1 MNKTLHIIRKD
12 LRFNRWALLLWLTA
26 VITHFAFRCMQ
37 IKEPAWGG
45 AALART
51 SRIDHLVL
59 FALPIVIIPFLMQ
72 PDALLRRYAFWRSL
86 PVNGARL
93 LLAKGIAV
101 VCGFI
106 LLPMAFE
113 ITYLYLAGLEPVF
126 WNSLRIWIF
135 LHVPLV
141 MAAYLICAI
150 TPGWKSYFC
159 FMLPVM
165 AALAMLTMRGIALYP
180 TMITNEL
187 EASVAANQLI
197 KPPGKSQF
205 QVTKNS
211 GKINLVYS
219 KTPIPNIPG
228 KFTINTLISPSFEF
242 SMENLPLDT
251 VITKI
256 ESTIKT
262 DLDGDDQ
269 SDSTLENEPYLI
281 DLKQQVRNL
290 HRDGSLPLSESYV
303 KKSITGEKLDSHSFY
318 GKASMFGGL
327 PYDVNQTSRRDVA
340 LEGEIT
346 VHLSKKIVIHEMP
359 LRPNTYWKHGLH
371 QFAVESV
378 GMEPGRMA
386 FDVKTSLQSI
396 TSDFDILRGKSPYL
410 PYQQIFVFVE
420 HNRRQLG
427 VCVSRLKRS
436 DWIYDYFGMAD
447 ISRHRK
453 TYPTL
458 CNDSFIQDGSDQGK
472 LAMLRF
478 EEEDKGLENWTVK
491 IVAYEPMGTVKIP
504 VSLSIK
510 KPRVDPMYEQKPDEF
525 QPILPP
531 VEQRLAQL
539 KWDDPAETLLDLENI
554 LKNVN
559 SQTMATAERLVY
571 PILIRLFK
579 ENPQL
584 VIERLYQHAESVE
597 NSYDSYQGYY
607 EEIGAEYKKP
617 LSPFWDRVARFINTT
632 ATEEHKELILAN
644 LHPLINF
651 LALLDRMD
659 WHKEA
664 IPRLVP
670 MYLEEPMPEH
680 WSYIFNRYPDSSSD
694 KNRAFIR
701 QMQLRAKSSSRIIH
715 EIGRMKS
722 DSDKKAAASAW
733 WEMTV
738 SKATSPHQMHVP
750 FLLALKYGVEVAP
763 RDFHRLMMVMS
774 NDATALDPTTQYAPM
789 IGMLQGLAHYSDCPT
804 DFIKGRE
811 WLLLHGKDL
820 KWNETSKRYEIPP
833 FSQNRSSDP
842 VPSKWGSLIDLLGVG
857 KVEAQASNDAIK
869 LSTMSYTADYQKW
882 YLHRN
887 APRIIQ
893 EVTGNFSAEVTV
905 QPIYNASPT
914 WNSDNNQ
921 IQQSAA
927 IIVEAGREN
936 HLRIETLLTGEDLK
950 KRIRETI
957 VKSKDES
964 NHDKGNSAYDPNKA
978 VIMRITRHGGEFT
991 TSWKHEGME
1000 WQVGKTHLCS
1010 HWPEKVKVG
1019 VFVSN
1024 SCVRPFSALFSGYE
1038 IKSGEEAMTKS
1049 VILPEPLAKN
1059 SLTHG
1064 TVIPQWGKLYN
1075 AWNTAAV
1082 YQQKNELRMTLLPKL
1097 NDYKFSNHLKAPVT
1111 INRVKGDFIQEV
1123 TVAPIHKVN
1132 WFGEY
1137 LYFRNGNAHMFRFG
1151 PGCSKTPTMDIHAS
1165 GFDDF
1170 FYIPPHNFQVDFQ
1183 QSMRLRL
1190 RRVGSLFY
1198 AAVKQGE
1205 KDWQEMAPF
1214 YLNCAEELEVGVV
1227 ALNTSDK
1234 TLEAV
1239 FTDYTL
1245 TKP

>member
-37 IKEPAWGG
+37 IKDPSWGG
-45 AALART
+45 SALARS

-59 FALPIVIIPFLMQ
+59 FALPLLIIPFLMQ
-72 PDALLRRYAFWRSL
+72 PDALFRRYAFWRSL
-86 PVNGARL
+86 PMNGARL

-106 LLPMAFE
+106 VLPMAFE
-113 ITYLYLAGLEPVF
+113 VTYLYLAGLESVL
-126 WNSLRIWIF
+126 WNSLSIWIF

-141 MAAYLICAI
+141 VVAFLICVL

-159 FMLPVM
+159 IMLPVM
-165 AALAMLTMRGIALYP
+165 AALAFSTMRTITLYP
-180 TMITNEL
+180 KRIENKSEPSLATNL
-187 EASVAANQLI
+187 VIA
-197 KPPGKSQF
+197 PPENSQF

-211 GKINLVYS
+211 EKINLVYS

-228 KFTINTLISPSFEF
+228 KFTISTLISPSFEF

-251 VITKI
+251 VITKLD
-256 ESTIKT
+256 STIKT
-262 DLDGDDQ
+262 DLNGDDKA
-269 SDSTLENEPYLI
+269 DSALENEPYLI
-281 DLKQQVRNL
+281 ELKQQVRNL
-290 HRDGSLPLSESYV
+290 HRDSSLPLSESYV

-318 GKASMFGGL
+318 GKAAMFGGL
-327 PYDVNQTSRRDVA
+327 PYDLNESSRKDVT

-371 QFAVESV
+371 QLAVETV

-458 CNDSFIQDGSDQGK
+458 SDDSFTQDESEQGK

-478 EEEDKGLENWTVK
+478 EEEDKGLENWAVK
-491 IVAYEPMGTVKIP
+491 IVAYEPMGIVKIP
-504 VSLSIK
+504 VSLKIT
-510 KPRVDPMYEQKPDEF
+510 KPRVDPMYEQKPDEL

-539 KWDDPAETLLDLENI
+539 KWDDPAETLLELESI
-554 LKNVN
+554 FKNTN
-559 SQTMATAERLVY
+559 SQAMAKAERLVY
-571 PILIRLFK
+571 PILIRLFEEK
-579 ENPQL
+579 PQL

-597 NSYDSYQGYY
+597 KSYDPYQGYHEENWVGY
-607 EEIGAEYKKP
+607 EKP
-617 LSPFWDRVARFINTT
+617 LSPFWDRVVRFIAT
-632 ATEEHKELILAN
+632 AATQEHKELILEN

-651 LALLDRMD
+651 LELLDRMD
-659 WHKEA
+659 WYKEA
-664 IPRLVP
+664 MPRLIQMHMEQPVP
-670 MYLEEPMPEH
+670 LH
-680 WSYIFNRYPDSSSD
+680 WSYIFSRYPASDSD

-701 QMQLRAKSSSRIIH
+701 QMQLRAKSLSRIVH
-715 EIGRMKS
+715 VLDQMTPEADRKS
-722 DSDKKAAASAW
+722 AAAEL
-733 WEMTV
+733 WEVTV
-738 SKATSPHQMHVP
+738 QKADSPRQMQVA

-763 RDFHRLMMVMS
+763 RDFYRLMMVT
-774 NDATALDPTTQYAPM
+774 DDVTYLDPSSQYAPL
-789 IGMLQGLAHYSDCPT
+789 IGMFQALANYSDCPP

-811 WLLLHGKDL
+811 WLLMNGKDL
-820 KWNETSKRYEIPP
+820 KWNETSRRFEIPP
-833 FSQNRSSDP
+833 FSQNLSSDP
-842 VPSKWGSLIDLLGVG
+842 VPSNWGTRIDPLGVG
-857 KVEAQASNDAIK
+857 KVESLGGGEVIK
-869 LSTMSYTADYQKW
+869 LSTMGYTTDYPVGF
-882 YLHRN
+882 LDRN
-887 APRIIQ
+887 APRLMQ
-893 EVTGNFSAEVTV
+893 EVSGNFTAEVTI

-914 WNSDNNQ
+914 WDRDNSK

-927 IIVEAGREN
+927 ILVEAGNTN
-936 HLRIETLLTGEDLK
+936 HFRMETLLQGADLK
-950 KRIRETI
+950 KHIRECM
-957 VKSKDES
+957 VKTLAEW
-964 NHDKGNSAYDPNKA
+964 NYYREAAAFDPNKP
-978 VIMRITRHGGEFT
+978 VMLRISRHGDEFT
-991 TSWKHEGME
+991 AAWKQAGID
-1000 WQVGKTHLCS
+1000 WQVSPTHLCS
-1010 HWPEKVKVG
+1010 HWPKSVKVG
-1019 VFVSN
+1019 LFVSN
-1024 SCVRPFSALFSGYE
+1024 RCVKSFSAVFSGYE
-1038 IKSGEEAMTKS
+1038 IKTGEEAMTKA

-1059 SLTHG
+1059 SLPHG
-1064 TVIPQWGKLYN
+1064 AMIPQWGTLHN
-1075 AWNTAAV
+1075 VWHSAAV
-1082 YQQKNELRMTLLPKL
+1082 YQQKNELRMMLLPRM
-1097 NDYKFSNHLKAPVT
+1097 NDYKFSNLLKAPVT
-1111 INRVKGDFIQEV
+1111 INRVKGDFVQEV
-1123 TVAPIHKVN
+1123 TVAPIHEAN

-1151 PGCSKTPTMDIHAS
+1151 PGWGKSPMMDIHAS
-1165 GFDDF
+1165 GLDYP
-1170 FYIPPHNFQVDFQ
+1170 FYTPPHNFQVDFKQ
-1183 QSMRLRL
+1183 PMRLRL
-1190 RRVGSLFY
+1190 RRVGKLFY

-1205 KDWQEMAPF
+1205 KYWQEMAPF

-1234 TLEAV
+1234 KLEAV

-1245 TKP
+1245 TQP